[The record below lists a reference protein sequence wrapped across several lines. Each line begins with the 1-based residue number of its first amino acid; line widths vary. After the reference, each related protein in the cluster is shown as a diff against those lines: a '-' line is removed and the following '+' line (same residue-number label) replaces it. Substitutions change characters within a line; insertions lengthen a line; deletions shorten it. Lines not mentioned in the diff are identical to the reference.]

1 MNKSVRLASVFLT
14 IVLAVGVLAACASA
28 PVTGRNQLILV
39 SEPEAQKMGLQAYR
53 QILGKSTI
61 SDREDYNRRVN
72 TIGSRIAAVSGKPN
86 LDWEFTVI
94 ENDTP
99 NAFALPGGKVGVHT
113 GLFKVAENDDQLAT
127 VMAHEVAH
135 AIARHG
141 SERISQQMVVKGGL
155 QGLGAATGSGSAVQ
169 LAATAAQLGIILP
182 YSRNQEAEAD
192 HIGLIYMARAGYD
205 PRAAVDL
212 WRNFD
217 AIGGGRPPEF
227 VSTHP
232 SPGSRIDRLQ
242 QLMPEAM
249 EIYRQSAS
257 GAGQWTAARESKAR
271 PRPLQSYDA
280 EYPNCMHMLSLP
292 PLNTRDSGQCDE
304 PVG

>member
-1 MNKSVRLASVFLT
+1 MNKPVRLASGLVA

-39 SEPEAQKMGLQAYR
+39 SEPEAQQMGLQAYQ
-53 QILGKSTI
+53 QILEKSTI
-61 SDREDYNRRVN
+61 SDRQDYNRRVN
-72 TIGSRIAAVSGKPN
+72 TIGRRIAAVSGKPD

-94 ENDTP
+94 EDDTP

-141 SERISQQMVVKGGL
+141 SERMSQQMVVKGGL
-155 QGLGAATGSGSAVQ
+155 QGLGAATGSAGAVQ
-169 LAATAAQLGIILP
+169 LAAAAAQLGIILP
-182 YSRNQEAEAD
+182 YSRDQEAEAD
-192 HIGLIYMARAGYD
+192 QIGLIYMARAGYD

-217 AIGGGRPPEF
+217 AMGGDRPAEF

-232 SPGSRIDRLQ
+232 SPGSRIERLQ
-242 QLMPEAM
+242 ELMPEAL
-249 EIYRQSAS
+249 EIYKQSTS
-257 GAGQWTAARESKAR
+257 RTGQ
-271 PRPLQSYDA
+271 
-280 EYPNCMHMLSLP
+280 
-292 PLNTRDSGQCDE
+292 
-304 PVG
+304 